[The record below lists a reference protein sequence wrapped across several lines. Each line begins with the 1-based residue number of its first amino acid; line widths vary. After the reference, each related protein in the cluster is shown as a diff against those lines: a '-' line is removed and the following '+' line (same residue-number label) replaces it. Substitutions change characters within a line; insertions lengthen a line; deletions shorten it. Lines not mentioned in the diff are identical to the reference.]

1 MGQISQ
7 LIEYLFHKYK
17 DFSFIPEDHIKMLG
31 IMVSHTYNPC
41 TKNVKVEESL
51 RLSGGD
57 SIPKNGTQGCSLAS
71 ICKHRSLHN
80 P

>member
-7 LIEYLFHKYK
+7 LIEYLFRKYK

-31 IMVSHTYNPC
+31 IMVPHTCNPC
-41 TKNVKVEESL
+41 TKNVKVEGSL
-51 RLSGGD
+51 RLSGED
-57 SIPKNGTQGCSLAS
+57 SIPKNGTQACSLAF
-71 ICKHRSLHN
+71 ICKHRNLHN